1 MESLQQRL
9 SMMEEERKGLEAK
22 VAQLEESLE
31 LMQGEFESME
41 DYWQRKLEEE
51 RVFYEEQLRSSE
63 RQFSELEAR
72 MREYEELVVDNREM
86 AKNDEEDVEGESLSE
101 EDKLSTIEE
110 TGSLEVLQ
118 LLTWLP

>member
-1 MESLQQRL
+1 MSLYY
-9 SMMEEERKGLEAK
+9 SCHNICFENFK

-63 RQFSELEAR
+63 LPVSDSVF
-72 MREYEELVVDNREM
+72 
-86 AKNDEEDVEGESLSE
+86 KIFESQP
-101 EDKLSTIEE
+101 K
-110 TGSLEVLQ
+110 
-118 LLTWLP
+118 